1 MKIFHFGESMK
12 SHINFDFR
20 SKNKRIAQEA
30 GIKAA
35 SESFQLGLKTKDFL
49 FSWDDEP
56 SKLPIILEGFTL
68 YYGKIPKD
76 VAALKKIAQEA
87 CLIEYSNLKES
98 YGHLPIVNFTDDEI
112 FASVYQSATH
122 TVVQERKRNNFSA
135 FLMNQGMSNLTSL
148 QDIIAAS
155 YPIPELMKE
164 STAKMEK
171 IFADKHVD
179 PLLQKRIAKEVENF
193 WHSFNISAMNIR

>member
-1 MKIFHFGESMK
+1 MK
-12 SHINFDFR
+12 SHVIFDFR

-30 GIKAA
+30 GVKAA
-35 SESFQLGLKTKDFL
+35 RESFQLGLKTKDFL

-56 SKLPIILEGFTL
+56 YKLPIMLEGFTL

-76 VAALKKIAQEA
+76 IAALKQIAQEA

-98 YGHLPIVNFTDDEI
+98 YGQLPVVNFTDDEI
-112 FASVYQSATH
+112 FSSVYQAATQ
-122 TVVQERKRNNFSA
+122 TVVQERKRNNFSS
-135 FLMNQGMSNLTSL
+135 FLMNQGMSNLNSL

-155 YPIPELMKE
+155 YPIPELIKE

-171 IFADKHVD
+171 IFADNHVD